1 MPNSPELRALIRKNA
16 SLFWYTKDNQKEDLE
31 LPIVVEFFLNYAQLE
46 DVYELFRIVG
56 IDEVA
61 RVFRG
66 QIGKSERSANNY
78 LPISRNYFD
87 LYFLKHAS

>member
-16 SLFWYTKDNQKEDLE
+16 SLFWYTKDDQKEDLE

-46 DVYELFRIVG
+46 DVHELFRVVG

-61 RVFRG
+61 RVFRE
-66 QIGKSERSANNY
+66 QIAVWKDRSNY
-78 LPISRNYFD
+78 IPVIQNYFSI
-87 LYFLKHAS
+87 YFDRYAA

>member
-16 SLFWYTKDNQKEDLE
+16 SLFWYTKDDQKEDLE

-46 DVYELFRIVG
+46 DVHELFRIVG

-61 RVFRG
+61 RVFRE
-66 QIGKSERSANNY
+66 QIAVWKERSNY
-78 LPISRNYFD
+78 IPVIQNYFSI
-87 LYFLKHAS
+87 YFDRYAA